1 MVHVPSEGRY
11 RVLLSGLFHDGL
23 IWIAKV
29 TMFVLV
35 RAITYAALFIGL
47 VLIYMPARL
56 LSWSGIVRPA
66 AIEAPQV
73 AGMIIGAVG

>member
-1 MVHVPSEGRY
+1 
-11 RVLLSGLFHDGL
+11 
-23 IWIAKV
+23 
-29 TMFVLV
+29 MFVFA
-35 RAITYAALFIGL
+35 RAVTCAALFIGFL
-47 VLIYMPARL
+47 LIYLPGRV